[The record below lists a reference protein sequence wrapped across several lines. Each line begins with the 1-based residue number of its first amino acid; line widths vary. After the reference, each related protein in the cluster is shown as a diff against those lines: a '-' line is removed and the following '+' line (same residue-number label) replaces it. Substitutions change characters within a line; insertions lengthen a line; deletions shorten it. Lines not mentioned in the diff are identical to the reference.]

1 MTPLQLSLAELHT
14 AKGRQK
20 QEDLLISTSLGY
32 CPLAPW
38 LTYLWPLV
46 FPCRLCGMSPGASS
60 PFKFPLLW
68 FYTVSL
74 RVWLVAT
81 SLDLS
86 AFRLIKSMVK
96 RMICGTAEQ
105 IMNKSWEGD
114 LKWIKLSPE
123 GNINVTGKYVFRY
136 ATAAMGIELKLPL

>member
-1 MTPLQLSLAELHT
+1 MTPLQLSPAELHT
-14 AKGRQK
+14 ANSRQK

-38 LTYLWPLV
+38 LTYLWLTYLSLP
-46 FPCRLCGMSPGASS
+46 LCGMSPGASS
-60 PFKFPLLW
+60 PFKLPLLW

-74 RVWLVAT
+74 RAWLVAT

-96 RMICGTAEQ
+96 RMICGTAEP
-105 IMNKSWEGD
+105 IVNKSWEED

-123 GNINVTGKYVFRY
+123 GNINVTGKYMFRY
-136 ATAAMGIELKLPL
+136 ATAAVGIELKLPL